1 MSDLFTSL
9 HQLPILLI
17 LGAIIIA
24 AFYLGRVVKLIKLP
38 SLIGFMVLGV
48 LLGPSLLDILGHEQQ
63 TQLSF
68 ITEIAL
74 GFVALSIGL
83 ELKFT
88 TLKEL
93 GKGIAGIIIAESFGA
108 FILVTGIVY
117 LVTKNLPMALIFG
130 GIAPASAPA
139 GTVAVIQE
147 YKAKGP
153 LTKAL
158 YAVVG
163 FDDGLGI
170 IIFGFAAAIAKSI
183 LMQETGHADT
193 NFWAM
198 MWPPF
203 KEVILSILAGGL
215 LAFIFSLLA
224 KKLKTSGDVSI
235 LLIGVVFIGIGISAA
250 LHLSLILTNMIIGMV
265 VVNTQSYDLIQ
276 RIHDRLPSFMPL
288 LFILFFTLA
297 GSNLHVDALPSLG
310 LFGLAY
316 ILARSGGLIFGSRV
330 GALVGH
336 VDKKIRNWIGL
347 GILSQAGVA
356 IGLSLIVKH
365 EFTGLGKM
373 MANGQTTGDY
383 IGATVITTITATCL
397 FFEIIGPILTR
408 IALKKAGE
416 IETTS
421 NE

>member
-1 MSDLFTSL
+1 MNDFFNSL
-9 HQLPILLI
+9 HHLPTLLI
-17 LGAIIIA
+17 IGTIIIT
-24 AFYLGRVVKLIKLP
+24 AFYLGRVVKFIKLP
-38 SLIGFMVLGV
+38 SLIGFMLLGV
-48 LLGPSLLDILGHEQQ
+48 ILGPSLLNILGETQQ
-63 TQLSF
+63 GQLSF

-117 LVTKNLPMALIFG
+117 LVTKNLPLALIFG

-170 IIFGFAAAIAKSI
+170 IIFGFAAAIAKNL
-183 LMQETGHADT
+183 LMQETGQADT

-198 MWPPF
+198 MWPPL

-215 LAFIFSLLA
+215 LAFLFSLLA

-235 LLIGVVFIGIGISAA
+235 LLIGVVFIGIGVSAA

-316 ILARSGGLIFGSRV
+316 ILARSGGLIFGSRI
-330 GALVGH
+330 GALFGH
-336 VDKKIRNWIGL
+336 VDKKIKNWIGL

-408 IALKKAGE
+408 VALKKAGE
-416 IETTS
+416 INS
-421 NE
+421 D

>member
-1 MSDLFTSL
+1 MNDLFNSI
-9 HQLPILLI
+9 HQLPILLTI
-17 LGAIIIA
+17 GTIIIA
-24 AFYLGRVVKLIKLP
+24 SFYLGRAVKLIRLP
-38 SLIGFMVLGV
+38 SLIGFMLLGV
-48 LLGPSLLDILGHEQQ
+48 LLGPSLMNVLGHEQQ
-63 TQLSF
+63 TQLGF

-83 ELKFT
+83 ELKFS

-93 GKGIAGIIIAESFGA
+93 GKGMVGIILAESFGA
-108 FILVTGIVY
+108 FVFVTAVVFLI
-117 LVTKNLPMALIFG
+117 TKNLPMALIFG
-130 GIAPASAPA
+130 AIAPASAPA

-158 YAVVG
+158 YTVVG

-170 IIFGFAAAIAKSI
+170 IIFGFAAAIAKNI
-183 LMQETGHADT
+183 LMHETGHIEN
-193 NFWAM
+193 NFWALI
-198 MWPPF
+198 WPPL
-203 KEVILSILAGGL
+203 KEVILSILVGGI
-215 LAFIFSLLA
+215 LAFLFSLLA
-224 KKLKTSGDVSI
+224 KKLKSSGDVSI
-235 LLIGVVFIGIGISAA
+235 LLIGVVFIGIGISAV

-265 VVNTQSYDLIQ
+265 VVNTQSYDLIHK
-276 RIHDRLPSFMPL
+276 IHDRLPSFMPL

-310 LFGLAY
+310 LFGFAY
-316 ILARSGGLIFGSRV
+316 ILARSGGLIFGSRL
-330 GALVGH
+330 GAMAGH
-336 VDKKIRNWIGL
+336 VDKKIRDWIGL

-365 EFTGLGKM
+365 EFSGLGKVLET
-373 MANGQTTGDY
+373 GQTTGDY
-383 IGATVITTITATCL
+383 LGSTVITTITATCL

-416 IETTS
+416 IGTG